1 VLSRTDKLFSPSIA
15 PAMMDKLAGA
25 GVQAQYVEID
35 TEFGHQASGVDWAK
49 WAPAL
54 KAFLEKL
61 ER

>member
-1 VLSRTDKLFSPSIA
+1 
-15 PAMMDKLAGA
+15 MMDKLAGA